1 MVDDILFSK
10 YILNQ
15 LEPEEMDMVEKMLID
30 DNEAEAIVH
39 ASIAYSQENIDLIS
53 EFLDEDEMNFENNEN
68 SMENF
73 ARNRITMDST
83 KVNINQTKM
92 NTKLSEHD
100 KQVIAELVKSFHEN
114 EDLNQAFDD
123 RLISFYQAHC
133 PQMSIDDIR
142 STIG

>member
-53 EFLDEDEMNFENNEN
+53 EFLDEDEMNFENSEN
-68 SMENF
+68 
-73 ARNRITMDST
+73 
-83 KVNINQTKM
+83 
-92 NTKLSEHD
+92 
-100 KQVIAELVKSFHEN
+100 
-114 EDLNQAFDD
+114 
-123 RLISFYQAHC
+123 
-133 PQMSIDDIR
+133 
-142 STIG
+142 